1 MPIIHFNF
9 NEPWS
14 NKKIKELADVIGG
27 GTPST
32 NIEEYWDGN
41 INWFTPSE
49 VGQSKYVSE
58 SERKITKE
66 GLNKSSAKLLPKN
79 TILLTTR
86 ATIGRVSITNTE
98 ATTNQGFQSMICKTV
113 DFNFLYYLIQ
123 TLEKS

>member
-1 MPIIHFNF
+1 MPIIPLNF
-9 NEPWS
+9 NAPWP
-14 NKKIKELADVIGG
+14 NKKIKELADVIWC

-32 NIEEYWDGN
+32 KIEEYWDGN